1 MAMVMRAAICAV
13 AMAAALLLSGCGSI
27 NSWLAGTFADKIPA
41 WAGGLP
47 PDAPPR
53 PTDPRY
59 SEYLKSVGGSEAPVH
74 GSVSA
79 DAEYQAIH

>member
-1 MAMVMRAAICAV
+1 MTMVMRTAICAV
-13 AMAAALLLSGCGSI
+13 AVAAALLLSGCGSI

-59 SEYLKSVGGSEAPVH
+59 SEYLKSVEGSEAPVPA
-74 GSVSA
+74 SVGA
-79 DAEYQAIH
+79 GAELQAIH